1 MTVELFVEAPV
12 DAAGSKAL
20 VEHIYGELSR
30 GNSGPLRE
38 HLADDMVWTIIG
50 STRLSGTFRGRD
62 EVASKLFAPLAAAL
76 RGPILFTVDRLVAE
90 GDIVVM
96 EARGEATSAAGR
108 PYNNRYCIVFR
119 LAGGKLAEITD
130 YVDTELITSSL
141 FPAGGETA
149 A

>member
-1 MTVELFVEAPV
+1 MG
-12 DAAGSKAL
+12 AAGNKEL
-20 VEHIYGELSR
+20 VRHLYSELSR
-30 GNSGPLRE
+30 GNSRPLRE
-38 HLADDMVWTIIG
+38 HLADDVVWTIIG
-50 STRLSGTFRGRD
+50 STRLSGTSRGPD
-62 EVASKLFAPLAAAL
+62 EVVSKLFAPLAAAL
-76 RGPILFTVDRLVAE
+76 SGPVRFTVDRLVAE

-141 FPAGGETA
+141 FPDGGETA

>member
-1 MTVELFVEAPV
+1 VGAARNKELVRHLY
-12 DAAGSKAL
+12 S
-20 VEHIYGELSR
+20 ELSR
-30 GNSGPLRE
+30 GNSRPLRE
-38 HLADDMVWTIIG
+38 CLAPDVVWTIIG
-50 STRLSGTFRGRD
+50 STPLSGTFRGPD
-62 EVASKLFAPLAAAL
+62 EVARKLFAPLAAAL
-76 RGPILFTVDRLVAE
+76 SGPVRFTVDRLVAD

-119 LAGGKLAEITD
+119 LADGKLAEITD

>member
-1 MTVELFVEAPV
+1 
-12 DAAGSKAL
+12 
-20 VEHIYGELSR
+20 
-30 GNSGPLRE
+30 
-38 HLADDMVWTIIG
+38 MVWTIIG
-50 STRLSGTFRGRD
+50 STRLSGTSRGPD

-76 RGPILFTVDRLVAE
+76 SGPVRFTVDRLVAE

-108 PYNNRYCIVFR
+108 PYSNRYCIVFR

-141 FPAGGETA
+141 FPDGGETA